1 MKVLVIVN
9 ASPWG
14 GTLAASAL
22 RVARALSA
30 AGQGID
36 AVFFRGDGVYNASPG
51 RGGDA
56 DTPALAGAWADLAG
70 RDGFPLLLCS
80 SAALRR
86 LDSAPATGFREA
98 GLAEVLERMAACD
111 RVVSF

>member
-14 GTLAASAL
+14 TTLAATAL
-22 RVARALSA
+22 RAARALAA

-36 AVFFRGDGVYNASPG
+36 AVFFRGDGVYNALPG
-51 RGGDA
+51 RGGDT
-56 DTPALAGAWADLAG
+56 DTAGLAGAWAEFADAA
-70 RDGFPLLLCS
+70 GFPLLLCS

-86 LDSAPATGFREA
+86 LDSAPASGFREA
-98 GLAEVLERMAACD
+98 GLAEVLERMAGCD
-111 RVVSF
+111 RVVTF